1 MITRR
6 PLPTVGVMDTEEAAT
21 AADTPPA
28 ADGSRWFHGCWI
40 AAIALL
46 ALFALA
52 AHAVTEFEKSLD
64 GDGQMEQPGRS
75 GSAYEP
81 LGPGATARYED
92 GLRVTVSR
100 PEAHG
105 DGTYSLTV
113 TYKNGTDEDLA
124 LDGDSYSPPL
134 DVRAGEASDE
144 DHYAGYDVEW
154 LNYARSTAA
163 LAQPLPEDDERTVP
177 LRLKP
182 SRKGIPVTVE
192 VSTPTPGSRDTAH
205 FQLTLG

>member
-1 MITRR
+1 MIARR
-6 PLPTVGVMDTEEAAT
+6 PLPTVDVMDTEEATT
-21 AADTPPA
+21 AAETPPA
-28 ADGSRWFHGCWI
+28 ADGSRWFYGCWI

-75 GSAYEP
+75 GSAYQP

-92 GLRVTVSR
+92 GLRVTVSA
-100 PEAHG
+100 PEAHD

-124 LDGDSYSPPL
+124 LDGDSYSASL
-134 DVRAGEASDE
+134 AVRAGEAHDE
-144 DHYAGYDVEW
+144 YATGYTVRQLDG
-154 LNYARSTAA
+154 AKSAAA

-192 VSTPTPGSRDTAH
+192 VSTPTPGSRETAH

>member
-1 MITRR
+1 MIARR
-6 PLPTVGVMDTEEAAT
+6 PLPTVDVMDTEEATT
-21 AADTPPA
+21 AAETAPA
-28 ADGSRWFHGCWI
+28 ADGSRWFYGCWI
-40 AAIALL
+40 AAIAFL

-64 GDGQMEQPGRS
+64 GNGQMEQPGRS
-75 GSAYEP
+75 GSAYQP

-92 GLRVTVSR
+92 GLRVTVSV
-100 PEAHG
+100 PEAHD

-124 LDGDSYSPPL
+124 LDGDSYSASL
-134 DVRAGEASDE
+134 AVRAGEAHDE
-144 DHYAGYDVEW
+144 YATGYTVRQLDG
-154 LNYARSTAA
+154 AKSAAA

>member
-1 MITRR
+1 
-6 PLPTVGVMDTEEAAT
+6 MDTEEATT
-21 AADTPPA
+21 AAKTPPA
-28 ADGSRWFHGCWI
+28 ADGSRWFYGCSI
-40 AAIALL
+40 AVVALF

-100 PEAHG
+100 PEAHD
-105 DGTYSLTV
+105 DGTYSLAV
-113 TYKNGTDEDLA
+113 TYENGTDEELA
-124 LDGDSYSPPL
+124 LDGDPYSTPL
-134 DVRAGEASDE
+134 AVRAGEAHDE
-144 DHYAGYDVEW
+144 YATGYTVRQLDGDK
-154 LNYARSTAA
+154 AAAA
-163 LAQPLPEDDERTVP
+163 LAPPLAEDDERTVP
-177 LRLKP
+177 ILLKP

-192 VSTPTPGSRDTAH
+192 VTPPDTGYRETAH

>member
-6 PLPTVGVMDTEEAAT
+6 PLPTVDVMDTEEATA
-21 AADTPPA
+21 AADTPT

-64 GDGQMEQPGRS
+64 GDGQMEQPGLS
-75 GSAYEP
+75 GGAYEP

-92 GLRVTVSR
+92 GLRVTVSI
-100 PEAHG
+100 PEAHD

-113 TYKNGTDEDLA
+113 TYENGTDEDLA
-124 LDGDSYSPPL
+124 LDRSSYSTPL
-134 DVRAGEASDE
+134 TVRAGEASDE

-154 LNYARSTAA
+154 LNYDRATAA
-163 LAQPLPEDDERTVP
+163 LAPPLGEDDERTVP
-177 LRLKP
+177 IRLKP

-192 VSTPTPGSRDTAH
+192 VTPSNANSRETAH